1 MCRVLLLVK
10 DIYPPLRRTA
20 LRGRKRKLGLVYIS
34 QVPARLP
41 GAVPRH
47 T

>member
-1 MCRVLLLVK
+1 LLVK
-10 DIYPPLRRTA
+10 DIYSHWRRTA
-20 LRGRKRKLGLVYIS
+20 LRGRNRTLGLVYIS
-34 QVPARLP
+34 QVPACLT